1 MYPRL
6 FGLGLFFLSLFG
18 TAHAELKIGLEHV
31 TEHAVRETL
40 LHSFNF
46 SAGGLIQPNGAGDQ
60 ETETVRLTRLMQAL
74 GYLDAQTEEATG
86 SDGPPLLLPVP
97 GRLYSLG
104 YVAVDG
110 ISGALP
116 EILQTNLRLRT
127 ERHLG
132 EPARADTI
140 ADMRRDVLRVFQESR
155 FATPTVVAV
164 EIRKYPSTVLAG
176 LHISVEPGPQAS
188 FGKVILT
195 GDGSLSE
202 LGPAAHLN
210 GSPYDPAAVDGL
222 RTDIQESGLFRRI
235 SVSVQPREGDPAL
248 VDIVAELKRN
258 NRAEEDL
265 AAHGLF
271 GFSILLACGSLLILR
286 QVAVAAPAGR
296 KHRLFQVADIVLALA
311 LTAGAFF
318 ALQRVVFLIG

>member
-18 TAHAELKIGLEHV
+18 TAHAELKIGLGHV
-31 TEHAVRETL
+31 TEHALRETII
-40 LHSFNF
+40 HSFNF
-46 SAGGLIQPNGAGDQ
+46 PPGGPIPANGVQDR
-60 ETETVRLTRLMQAL
+60 ETETVRLTWLMQAL

-86 SDGPPLLLPVP
+86 SDGQPLLLPVP
-97 GRLYSLG
+97 GHLYSLG

-110 ISGALP
+110 ISGAFP
-116 EILQTNLRLRT
+116 EFLQTNLRLRT

-140 ADMRRDVLRVFQESR
+140 ADIRRDVLRVFQESR
-155 FATPTVVAV
+155 FATPAVVAV
-164 EIRKYPSTVLAG
+164 EIRKYPSTMLTGV
-176 LHISVEPGPQAS
+176 HISVEPGLQAS
-188 FGKVILT
+188 FGDVILT

-210 GSPYDPAAVDGL
+210 GAPYDPAAVDGF
-222 RTDIQESGLFRRI
+222 RTDIQVSGLFRRI

-265 AAHGLF
+265 AAHGFF
-271 GFSILLACGSLLILR
+271 GFSVLLACGSLLILR

-296 KHRLFQVADIVLALA
+296 QHRLFQVADIVLVLA

-318 ALQRVVFLIG
+318 ALDQVIFLIG